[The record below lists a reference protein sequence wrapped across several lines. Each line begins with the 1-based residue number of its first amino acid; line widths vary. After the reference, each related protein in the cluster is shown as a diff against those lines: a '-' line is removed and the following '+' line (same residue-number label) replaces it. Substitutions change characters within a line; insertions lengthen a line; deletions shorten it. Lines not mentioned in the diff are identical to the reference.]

1 MKIIS
6 LNVNSFMGI
15 KTSISGKGADEI
27 IQHSYEYEGLRYDE
41 SITDFDIR
49 YCNQN
54 SIKKIFEIIDE
65 EKPEV
70 VILHEYRRNFP
81 SAIEF
86 EKKMKESGYSEPLT
100 HKKKGRYKY
109 GFSTAFFV
117 KSGLSYKDEKDIFNP
132 LTISLS
138 DRVYSIEMSE
148 IIIIGI
154 HIPLNREDGLSIR
167 EDTWDEVLHYI
178 EDVQDRRI
186 AIIGDFNTYDKTGKN
201 AEAYEKKERLIQN
214 GYFDV
219 WLEMGQA
226 DNTPTQKPNLSR
238 LDYAFITK
246 TLLKKIKMRMIP
258 ENDNEFISDEWS
270 LSDHRMLVIE
280 IEEDK
285 NMAIEKVLTQAITKM
300 FPDGGETYTY
310 DDIRRIFEE
319 EGVDVSDFDS
329 VLNECIKGGWITDCG
344 DNNYTR

>member
-15 KTSISGKGADEI
+15 NTSINGKGVDEI
-27 IQHSYEYEGLRYDE
+27 IRCSYEYEGLRYNE
-41 SITDFDIR
+41 SIADFDTR

-54 SIKKIFEIIDE
+54 SIKTILGIIDE

-100 HKKKGRYKY
+100 HQKTGRYKY

-132 LTISLS
+132 LKISLS
-138 DRVYSIEMSE
+138 DRVYSIEMYG

-154 HIPLNREDGLSIR
+154 HIPLNREGEPSIR

-201 AEAYEKKERLIQN
+201 AEAYKKKEQLIKN
-214 GYFDV
+214 GCVDV
-219 WLEMGQA
+219 WLEMGRA

-246 TLLKKIKMRMIP
+246 TLCKKIKMRMIP
-258 ENDNEFISDEWS
+258 ENDDEFISEEWL
-270 LSDHRMLVIE
+270 LSNHRMLVIE
-280 IEEDK
+280 IEE
-285 NMAIEKVLTQAITKM
+285 EKH
-300 FPDGGETYTY
+300 G
-310 DDIRRIFEE
+310 
-319 EGVDVSDFDS
+319 
-329 VLNECIKGGWITDCG
+329 N
-344 DNNYTR
+344 